1 MSRVA
6 HVGRSRGLGFAGGRG
21 GPAAY
26 DIRVI
31 GVLPP
36 RDAGAIRLH
45 GLGAA
50 GLSADE
56 RRAGAKG
63 FFNFQGKSDLAMSTI
78 CNWPTCYSIIDI
90 CAECTVQVVRSVFFC
105 YCLVSRCEIYLNM
118 DRPCWYI
125 TYSPIP

>member
-36 RDAGAIRLH
+36 RDAGAIRVH

-78 CNWPTCYSIIDI
+78 WPTWQARAGTAVAVLLCVLRERPRVRG
-90 CAECTVQVVRSVFFC
+90 AKVVAGSDRVLFC
-105 YCLVSRCEIYLNM
+105 YLRNPRSL
-118 DRPCWYI
+118 
-125 TYSPIP
+125 

>member
-21 GPAAY
+21 CPEAY

-78 CNWPTCYSIIDI
+78 
-90 CAECTVQVVRSVFFC
+90 
-105 YCLVSRCEIYLNM
+105 
-118 DRPCWYI
+118 RPHNG
-125 TYSPIP
+125 TEAPGMNPVPSPPAF

>member
-21 GPAAY
+21 CPEAY

-63 FFNFQGKSDLAMSTI
+63 FFNFQGKSDLAMSQFGPRAI
-78 CNWPTCYSIIDI
+78 YPWDSAGGLHHSIFWWL
-90 CAECTVQVVRSVFFC
+90 APAAA
-105 YCLVSRCEIYLNM
+105 NG
-118 DRPCWYI
+118 
-125 TYSPIP
+125 

>member
-1 MSRVA
+1 VSRVA

-21 GPAAY
+21 CPAAY

-45 GLGAA
+45 GPGAA

-56 RRAGAKG
+56 RQTSSFVLFWGVLLR
-63 FFNFQGKSDLAMSTI
+63 
-78 CNWPTCYSIIDI
+78 
-90 CAECTVQVVRSVFFC
+90 
-105 YCLVSRCEIYLNM
+105 NM
-118 DRPCWYI
+118 I
-125 TYSPIP
+125 

>member
-78 CNWPTCYSIIDI
+78 WPT
-90 CAECTVQVVRSVFFC
+90 
-105 YCLVSRCEIYLNM
+105 
-118 DRPCWYI
+118 
-125 TYSPIP
+125 

>member
-1 MSRVA
+1 VSRVA

-21 GPAAY
+21 CPEAY

-56 RRAGAKG
+56 RRAGAKD
-63 FFNFQGKSDLAMSTI
+63 FFNFQGKSDLAVSTI
-78 CNWPTCYSIIDI
+78 WPTCARFLSRTIGLAHKDALINKTIEATHALGTFSIGKI
-90 CAECTVQVVRSVFFC
+90 
-105 YCLVSRCEIYLNM
+105 
-118 DRPCWYI
+118 
-125 TYSPIP
+125 

>member
-1 MSRVA
+1 MLAAPYAALTASQLSTRSRRQGRVSRVA

-21 GPAAY
+21 CPAAY

-78 CNWPTCYSIIDI
+78 WPT
-90 CAECTVQVVRSVFFC
+90 
-105 YCLVSRCEIYLNM
+105 
-118 DRPCWYI
+118 
-125 TYSPIP
+125 

>member
-21 GPAAY
+21 CPEAY

-63 FFNFQGKSDLAMSTI
+63 FFNFQGKSDLAVSTI
-78 CNWPTCYSIIDI
+78 WPGTDAVHS
-90 CAECTVQVVRSVFFC
+90 
-105 YCLVSRCEIYLNM
+105 SRDHTFKKSLLQEL
-118 DRPCWYI
+118 P
-125 TYSPIP
+125 

>member
-1 MSRVA
+1 VSRVA

-21 GPAAY
+21 CPEAY

-78 CNWPTCYSIIDI
+78 WPTCP
-90 CAECTVQVVRSVFFC
+90 
-105 YCLVSRCEIYLNM
+105 SRVHGLPHCILLQLPAGAIGVDGSRGRIWGNGQKQ
-118 DRPCWYI
+118 P
-125 TYSPIP
+125 

>member
-21 GPAAY
+21 CPEAY

-78 CNWPTCYSIIDI
+78 WPTCLHEFRSR
-90 CAECTVQVVRSVFFC
+90 VRAAMAIMPKSQ
-105 YCLVSRCEIYLNM
+105 ETIHGAHNQNK
-118 DRPCWYI
+118 
-125 TYSPIP
+125 

>member
-21 GPAAY
+21 CPEAY

-63 FFNFQGKSDLAMSTI
+63 FFNFQGKSDLAMEANFSLEEKTRG
-78 CNWPTCYSIIDI
+78 
-90 CAECTVQVVRSVFFC
+90 RSPR
-105 YCLVSRCEIYLNM
+105 SRAK
-118 DRPCWYI
+118 
-125 TYSPIP
+125 

>member
-21 GPAAY
+21 CPEAY

-78 CNWPTCYSIIDI
+78 WPTSGPRAGSTASCS
-90 CAECTVQVVRSVFFC
+90 AGLLTEQKV
-105 YCLVSRCEIYLNM
+105 
-118 DRPCWYI
+118 
-125 TYSPIP
+125 

>member
-1 MSRVA
+1 MLICGTGSLAMAASQLSTRKRRQGRVSRVA

-21 GPAAY
+21 CPEAY

-63 FFNFQGKSDLAMSTI
+63 FFNFQGKSDLAVSTI
-78 CNWPTCYSIIDI
+78 WPTWAYK
-90 CAECTVQVVRSVFFC
+90 F
-105 YCLVSRCEIYLNM
+105 
-118 DRPCWYI
+118 
-125 TYSPIP
+125 

>member
-1 MSRVA
+1 M
-6 HVGRSRGLGFAGGRG
+6 GRSRGLGFAEGRG

-56 RRAGAKG
+56 RRRR
-63 FFNFQGKSDLAMSTI
+63 QRVSSTFKENLI
-78 CNWPTCYSIIDI
+78 WPCP
-90 CAECTVQVVRSVFFC
+90 QFGPRVFF
-105 YCLVSRCEIYLNM
+105 LRFQDKAGTVPTPS
-118 DRPCWYI
+118 
-125 TYSPIP
+125 

>member
-1 MSRVA
+1 MAASQLSTRKRRQGRVSRVA

-56 RRAGAKG
+56 RRAGARLPVLSCFGG
-63 FFNFQGKSDLAMSTI
+63 FYYGT
-78 CNWPTCYSIIDI
+78 
-90 CAECTVQVVRSVFFC
+90 
-105 YCLVSRCEIYLNM
+105 
-118 DRPCWYI
+118 
-125 TYSPIP
+125 